1 MQGYDHEEVINIC
14 IGLFNNANEI
24 IEAKACLA
32 KVYGDKIKEIDS
44 KLFTEICKDRRDG
57 KLRPEIVAHVR
68 DIISVFQALDGTQC
82 IINIIAKDIDK
93 VPLIKDIGMASEM
106 SSSIEKRITEME
118 AKFQGFE
125 TRFVENEQLKREH
138 EIMKDHI
145 TSLNN
150 QMKDMNKNLTDAY
163 ANIVVLEAENKRL
176 TDELKSVNLSGGTH
190 PSLPSSHV
198 DGTEENSDAFVSEE
212 MDDET

>member
-1 MQGYDHEEVINIC
+1 MKQVILLVKVRSKICKICLKAVNDSAADHYRIENNVLAFIHRNLQGYDHAEVINIF
-14 IGLFNNANEI
+14 IGLFNNADEI

-93 VPLIKDIGMASEM
+93 VPLIKDLGTASAM

-125 TRFVENEQLKREH
+125 TRFVEMALRK
-138 EIMKDHI
+138 I
-145 TSLNN
+145 TT
-150 QMKDMNKNLTDAY
+150 QM
-163 ANIVVLEAENKRL
+163 
-176 TDELKSVNLSGGTH
+176 
-190 PSLPSSHV
+190 
-198 DGTEENSDAFVSEE
+198 
-212 MDDET
+212 